1 MLFDVFVVT
10 DTVSG
15 AGNVRDQYG
24 GLQGDEPLNIQ
35 GQNNLFLDIN
45 SFRFEYLLL
54 SGGFHFFLN

>member
-15 AGNVRDQYG
+15 AGNVRDQSS
-24 GLQGDEPLNIQ
+24 GLQGEEPFNIR
-35 GQNNLFLDIN
+35 GQSNLFLDIN

-54 SGGFHFFLN
+54 SGGFNFS

>member
-15 AGNVRDQYG
+15 AGNVRDQYS
-24 GLQGDEPLNIQ
+24 GLQGEEPFNIR
-35 GQNNLFLDIN
+35 GQSNLFLDIN

-54 SGGFHFFLN
+54 SGGFNFS